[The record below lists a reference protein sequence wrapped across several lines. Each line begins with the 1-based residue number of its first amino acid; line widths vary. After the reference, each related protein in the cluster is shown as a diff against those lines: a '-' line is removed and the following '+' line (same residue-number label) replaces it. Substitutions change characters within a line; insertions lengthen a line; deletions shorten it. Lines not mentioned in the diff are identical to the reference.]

1 MKNSFVLYTEYAKHI
16 GLLSME
22 QRGILFTAVMNY
34 ATGIELPKMEAAT
47 EMAFSFIKE
56 QLDRDDEKYKETL
69 KKRSEAGKRGGRPK
83 TNAFDDRDKK
93 TDEITEKQTKAKKA
107 NAFSEKQT
115 EANEN
120 YEKQKNPVD
129 VDVDVD
135 VDDKERLIDNQWKE
149 NGSVP
154 KKINQTIEESVTKNT
169 PLSAFLKA
177 NPSIQVDITSM
188 SLLYGKDFEL
198 LSLKFRESRYLQ
210 EKTNSLSWVCRS
222 YTDIVC
228 DKYRDKTVNQTGEKG
243 GWEEMDLPRK
253 KVIGYHSDPKITGE
267 EL

>member
-107 NAFSEKQT
+107 NAFSEKQ
-115 EANEN
+115 
-120 YEKQKNPVD
+120 KNP

-135 VDDKERLIDNQWKE
+135 VDDKERLIDNQSKE
-149 NGSVP
+149 N
-154 KKINQTIEESVTKNT
+154 NQTIKETGND

-177 NPSIQVDITSM
+177 YPAIEVDISSTAQ
-188 SLLYGKDFEL
+188 LYGKDFEL
-198 LSLKFRESRYLQ
+198 LSEKFSESGYLRD
-210 EKTNSLSWVCRS
+210 KTNSLSWVCRN
-222 YTDIVC
+222 YTDIIC
-228 DKYRDKTVNQTGEKG
+228 DKYKGSTIPRVESKRPIKTV
-243 GWEEMDLPRK
+243 L
-253 KVIGYHSDPKITGE
+253 
-267 EL
+267 

>member
-107 NAFSEKQT
+107 NAFSEKQ
-115 EANEN
+115 
-120 YEKQKNPVD
+120 KNP

-135 VDDKERLIDNQWKE
+135 VDDKERLIDNQSKE
-149 NGSVP
+149 N
-154 KKINQTIEESVTKNT
+154 NQTIKEAGNDS
-169 PLSAFLKA
+169 LSAFLKA
-177 NPSIQVDITSM
+177 YPAIEVDISSTAQ
-188 SLLYGKDFEL
+188 LYGKDFEL
-198 LSLKFRESRYLQ
+198 LSEKFSESGYLRD
-210 EKTNSLSWVCRS
+210 KTNSLSWVCRN
-222 YTDIVC
+222 YTDIIC
-228 DKYRDKTVNQTGEKG
+228 NKYKGSTIPRVESKRPIKTV
-243 GWEEMDLPRK
+243 L
-253 KVIGYHSDPKITGE
+253 
-267 EL
+267 

>member
-107 NAFSEKQT
+107 NAFSEKQ
-115 EANEN
+115 
-120 YEKQKNPVD
+120 KNP

-135 VDDKERLIDNQWKE
+135 VDDKERLIDNQSKE
-149 NGSVP
+149 N
-154 KKINQTIEESVTKNT
+154 NQTIKETGNDS
-169 PLSAFLKA
+169 LSAFLKA
-177 NPSIQVDITSM
+177 YPAIEVDISSTAQ
-188 SLLYGKDFEL
+188 LYGKDFEL
-198 LSLKFRESRYLQ
+198 LSEKFSASGYLRD
-210 EKTNSLSWVCRS
+210 KTNSLSWVCRN
-222 YTDIVC
+222 YTDIIC
-228 DKYRDKTVNQTGEKG
+228 DKYKGSTIPRVESKRPIKTV
-243 GWEEMDLPRK
+243 L
-253 KVIGYHSDPKITGE
+253 
-267 EL
+267 

>member
-83 TNAFDDRDKK
+83 TKAFDDIDQK
-93 TDEITEKQTKAKKA
+93 TDESTEKQTKAKKA
-107 NAFSEKQT
+107 NAFSEKQ
-115 EANEN
+115 
-120 YEKQKNPVD
+120 KNP

-135 VDDKERLIDNQWKE
+135 VDDKERLIDNQSKE
-149 NGSVP
+149 N
-154 KKINQTIEESVTKNT
+154 NQTIEETGND

-177 NPSIQVDITSM
+177 YPAIEVDISSTAQ
-188 SLLYGKDFEL
+188 LYGKDFKL
-198 LSLKFRESRYLQ
+198 LSEKFSESGYLRD
-210 EKTNSLSWVCRS
+210 KTNSLSWVCRN
-222 YTDIVC
+222 YTDIIC
-228 DKYRDKTVNQTGEKG
+228 DKYKGSTIPRVESKRPIKTV
-243 GWEEMDLPRK
+243 L
-253 KVIGYHSDPKITGE
+253 
-267 EL
+267 

>member
-1 MKNSFVLYTEYAKHI
+1 MESGSGRCRSSVSDDGLREQNMDGFTFYKSFYDTIKKMK
-16 GLLSME
+16 
-22 QRGILFTAVMNY
+22 
-34 ATGIELPKMEAAT
+34 
-47 EMAFSFIKE
+47 KE
-56 QLDRDDEKYKETL
+56 QDRI
-69 KKRSEAGKRGGRPK
+69 K
-83 TNAFDDRDKK
+83 TVYAVIEYMFDDVEPNGLSEVAEIAFESFKHTLDKSKNNGGSARAKRKSKDNQNEK
-93 TDEITEKQTKAKKA
+93 TIPKRFEND
-107 NAFSEKQT
+107 SEKKESKDNQ
-115 EANEN
+115 NEI
-120 YEKQKNPVD
+120 VSGTSSSLSLSS
-129 VDVDVD
+129 
-135 VDDKERLIDNQWKE
+135 KERLIDNQWKE
-149 NGSVP
+149 NGSVAET
-154 KKINQTIEESVTKNT
+154 INQTIEESVTKNT

-228 DKYRDKTVNQTGEKG
+228 DKYKDKTVNQTGEKG

>member
-107 NAFSEKQT
+107 NAFSEKQ
-115 EANEN
+115 
-120 YEKQKNPVD
+120 KNP
-129 VDVDVD
+129 VDVD
-135 VDDKERLIDNQWKE
+135 VDDKERLIDNQSKE
-149 NGSVP
+149 N
-154 KKINQTIEESVTKNT
+154 NQTIKETGDDS
-169 PLSAFLKA
+169 LSAFLKA
-177 NPSIQVDITSM
+177 YPAIEVDISSTAQ
-188 SLLYGKDFEL
+188 LYGKDFEL
-198 LSLKFRESRYLQ
+198 LSEKFSESGYLRD
-210 EKTNSLSWVCRS
+210 KTNSLSWVCRN
-222 YTDIVC
+222 YTDIIC
-228 DKYRDKTVNQTGEKG
+228 DKYKGSTIPRVESKRPIKTV
-243 GWEEMDLPRK
+243 L
-253 KVIGYHSDPKITGE
+253 
-267 EL
+267 

>member
-83 TNAFDDRDKK
+83 TNAFDDRDQK

-107 NAFSEKQT
+107 NAFSEKQ
-115 EANEN
+115 
-120 YEKQKNPVD
+120 KNPVD
-129 VDVDVD
+129 VDVDD
-135 VDDKERLIDNQWKE
+135 MRCYI
-149 NGSVP
+149 
-154 KKINQTIEESVTKNT
+154 
-169 PLSAFLKA
+169 
-177 NPSIQVDITSM
+177 
-188 SLLYGKDFEL
+188 
-198 LSLKFRESRYLQ
+198 
-210 EKTNSLSWVCRS
+210 
-222 YTDIVC
+222 
-228 DKYRDKTVNQTGEKG
+228 
-243 GWEEMDLPRK
+243 
-253 KVIGYHSDPKITGE
+253 
-267 EL
+267 

>member
-1 MKNSFVLYTEYAKHI
+1 MKNSFILYTEYSKHI
-16 GLLSME
+16 GLLDME
-22 QRGILFTAVMNY
+22 QRGVLFTAIMNY
-34 ATGIELPKMEAAT
+34 EIGEPLPEMEGMV

-56 QLDRDDEKYKETL
+56 QLDRDEKSYQDKL
-69 KKRSEAGKRGGRPK
+69 QKRSEAGKKGGRPK
-83 TNAFDDRDKK
+83 ANAFDDE
-93 TDEITEKQTKAKKA
+93 EIESTEKQTKAKKA

-198 LSLKFRESRYLQ
+198 LSEKFSESGYLRD
-210 EKTNSLSWVCRS
+210 KTNSLSWVCRN
-222 YTDIVC
+222 YTDIIC
-228 DKYRDKTVNQTGEKG
+228 DKYKGSTIPRVESKRPIKTV
-243 GWEEMDLPRK
+243 L
-253 KVIGYHSDPKITGE
+253 
-267 EL
+267 

>member
-83 TNAFDDRDKK
+83 TNAFDDIDQK
-93 TDEITEKQTKAKKA
+93 TDESTEKQTKAKKA
-107 NAFSEKQT
+107 NAFSEKQ
-115 EANEN
+115 
-120 YEKQKNPVD
+120 KNP
-129 VDVDVD
+129 VDVD
-135 VDDKERLIDNQWKE
+135 VDDKERLIDNQSKE
-149 NGSVP
+149 N
-154 KKINQTIEESVTKNT
+154 NQTIEETGND

-177 NPSIQVDITSM
+177 YPAIEVDISSTAQ
-188 SLLYGKDFEL
+188 LYGKDFKL
-198 LSLKFRESRYLQ
+198 LSEKFSESGYLRD
-210 EKTNSLSWVCRS
+210 KTNSLSWVCRN
-222 YTDIVC
+222 YTDIIC
-228 DKYRDKTVNQTGEKG
+228 DKYKGSTIPRVESKRPIKTV
-243 GWEEMDLPRK
+243 L
-253 KVIGYHSDPKITGE
+253 
-267 EL
+267 

>member
-107 NAFSEKQT
+107 NAFSEKQ
-115 EANEN
+115 
-120 YEKQKNPVD
+120 KNP
-129 VDVDVD
+129 VDVD
-135 VDDKERLIDNQWKE
+135 VDDKERLIDNQSKE
-149 NGSVP
+149 N
-154 KKINQTIEESVTKNT
+154 NQTIKETGNDS
-169 PLSAFLKA
+169 LSAFLKA
-177 NPSIQVDITSM
+177 YPAIEVDISSTAQ
-188 SLLYGKDFEL
+188 LYGKDFEL
-198 LSLKFRESRYLQ
+198 LSEKFSESGYLRD
-210 EKTNSLSWVCRS
+210 KTNSLSWVCRN
-222 YTDIVC
+222 YTDIIC
-228 DKYRDKTVNQTGEKG
+228 DKYKGSTIPRVESKRPIKTV
-243 GWEEMDLPRK
+243 L
-253 KVIGYHSDPKITGE
+253 
-267 EL
+267 

>member
-1 MKNSFVLYTEYAKHI
+1 MKNSFILYTEYSKHI
-16 GLLSME
+16 GLLDME
-22 QRGILFTAVMNY
+22 KRGVLFTAIMNY
-34 ATGIELPKMEAAT
+34 EIGEPLPEMEGMV

-56 QLDRDDEKYKETL
+56 QLDRDEKSYQDKL
-69 KKRSEAGKRGGRPK
+69 QKRSEAGKKGGRPK
-83 TNAFDDRDKK
+83 ANAFDDE
-93 TDEITEKQTKAKKA
+93 EIESTEKQTKAKKA

-129 VDVDVD
+129 VDVDDD

-228 DKYRDKTVNQTGEKG
+228 DKYKDKTVNQTGEKG